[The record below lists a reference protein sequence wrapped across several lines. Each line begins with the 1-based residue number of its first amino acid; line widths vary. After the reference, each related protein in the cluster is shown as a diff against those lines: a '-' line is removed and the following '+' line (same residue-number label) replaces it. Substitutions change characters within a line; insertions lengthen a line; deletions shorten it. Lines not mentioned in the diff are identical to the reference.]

1 MPDERS
7 PGTATPASASEG
19 RSPEISRQMRRGS
32 SSRATASSVTL
43 SERLSARTLL
53 IGGVLIVVLA
63 LFIAPEQD
71 PDFWWHLRIGQ
82 WMVDNSRLPTTDLF
96 TFTVPSHVWTD
107 HEYLTE
113 ILMWRVYSAL
123 GLPTLI
129 VLFGLLTWAG
139 FWLIYLQVRRQP
151 FVFVGLGL
159 AIGAIA
165 GAPIWG
171 PRAQM
176 ITFALSCLELYWL
189 HGYMTGRSRAL
200 NFFPLVVALWA
211 NLHGGWV
218 IAFVWLGVALGS
230 ELFMWAWDQDNPAH
244 RMHVRRLAIIS
255 LGSVVAVAATPHFL
269 SLYPYP
275 FQTEG
280 SVAQQ
285 RLIVEW
291 FSPDFHEVFVRPF
304 EAMIFLLIAG
314 FALRRP
320 TLYEFLLTA
329 IALFLALQSVRNI
342 ALFVAATTPVL
353 ITTYGSWWR
362 EFAAARKWTFNLPP
376 RPLFAVVTAVV
387 LVVILAA
394 TLLRVGNELSPS
406 RQQQLDAS
414 SYPIGAANWLA
425 AHPDVGTHMYN
436 QYGWGGYLAYR
447 FYPDPN
453 RRVFIFGEA
462 ALMGDPLL
470 NEYEDVQ
477 TLRSDWMQILDKYQV
492 DYVVYNTGEPLSNV
506 LATDPGWTVAYQDK
520 VATIFVKKASRS

>member
-1 MPDERS
+1 MQDAS
-7 PGTATPASASEG
+7 PATYPTPSRSASSL
-19 RSPEISRQMRRGS
+19 RL
-32 SSRATASSVTL
+32 T
-43 SERLSARTLL
+43 ERLSARTLL

-63 LFIAPEQD
+63 LFVAPEQD

-82 WMVDNSRLPTTDLF
+82 WMVDNGRLPSMDIF
-96 TFTVPSHVWTD
+96 TFTASSHVWTD

-113 ILMWRVYSAL
+113 ILMWRVFSTV
-123 GLPTLI
+123 GLPALI

-139 FWLIYLQVRRQP
+139 FWLMYLQVRRQP

-176 ITFALSCLELYWL
+176 ITFVLSCVELYWI
-189 HGYMTGRSRAL
+189 HGYLSGRSRAL
-200 NFFPLVVALWA
+200 NVFPLVMVLWA

-218 IAFVWLGVALGS
+218 IGFVWLGIALGS

-244 RMHVRRLAIIS
+244 RMHVRRLAIIAV
-255 LGSVVAVAATPHFL
+255 GSGLAVAATPHFL

-275 FQTEG
+275 FETQG

-291 FSPDFHEVFVRPF
+291 FSPDFHQVYVRPF
-304 EAMIFLLIAG
+304 EAMVFLLIGG

-329 IALFLALQSVRNI
+329 VALFLALQSVRNI

-353 ITTYGSWWR
+353 ITTYGSWWK
-362 EFAAARKWTFNLPP
+362 EFTAARKWSFTVPA

-387 LVVILAA
+387 LVVIIGA
-394 TLLRVGNELSPS
+394 TALRVSNELSPS

-414 SYPIGAANWLA
+414 SYPIGAADWLA
-425 AHPDVGTHMYN
+425 AHPDVGTRMYN

-447 FYPDPN
+447 FYPEKN

-477 TLRSDWMQILDKYQV
+477 TLRPDWKQILDKYQV
-492 DYVVYNTGEPLSNV
+492 DYIVYNKGEALANV
-506 LATDPGWTVAYQDK
+506 LADEPDWKLVYQDS
-520 VATIFVKKASRS
+520 VAVIYVRGPR

>member
-1 MPDERS
+1 MQDAS
-7 PGTATPASASEG
+7 PATYQVP
-19 RSPEISRQMRRGS
+19 
-32 SSRATASSVTL
+32 SRAASSLRL

-53 IGGVLIVVLA
+53 LGGVLIVVLA

-82 WMVDNSRLPTTDLF
+82 WMVDNGRLPSTDIF
-96 TFTVPSHVWTD
+96 TFTASNHIWTD

-113 ILMWRVYSAL
+113 VLMWRVFSML
-123 GLPTLI
+123 GLPALI

-139 FWLIYLQVRRQP
+139 FWLMYLQVRRQP

-176 ITFALSCLELYWL
+176 ITFALSCLELYWI
-189 HGYMTGRSRAL
+189 HGYLSGRSRAL
-200 NFFPLVVALWA
+200 NFFPLVMVLWA

-218 IAFVWLGVALGS
+218 IGFVWLGIALAS

-244 RMHVRRLAIIS
+244 RMHVRRLAVIAAAS
-255 LGSVVAVAATPHFL
+255 GLAVAATPHFL

-275 FQTEG
+275 FETQG

-291 FSPDFHEVFVRPF
+291 FSPDFHQVFVRPF
-304 EAMIFLLIAG
+304 EAMVFLLIGG

-329 IALFLALQSVRNI
+329 VALFLALQSVRNI

-353 ITTYGSWWR
+353 IATYGSWWR
-362 EFAAARKWTFNLPP
+362 EFSAARKWSFTLPA
-376 RPLFAVVTAVV
+376 RPLFAVVTAIV
-387 LVVILAA
+387 LVVIIGA
-394 TLLRVGNELSPS
+394 TALRVTNEVSPM

-414 SYPIGAANWLA
+414 SYPIEAANWLA

-447 FYPDPN
+447 FYPQKN
-453 RRVFIFGEA
+453 RQVFIFGEA

-470 NEYEDVQ
+470 NDYEDVQ
-477 TLRSDWMQILDKYQV
+477 TLRPDWKQILDRYQV
-492 DYVVYNTGEPLSNV
+492 DYIVYNKGEALANV
-506 LATDPGWTVAYQDK
+506 LADEPDWQLVHEDSVAVIY
-520 VATIFVKKASRS
+520 VRTTSRS